1 MCSNI
6 AFMMP
11 PLALAASVALLVL
24 PLAAAWGQ
32 GRGQGEAV
40 FRAAPAGNPVT
51 VAQRIIRA
59 NFDQS
64 ICPRVTHAERLE
76 GGSIRATCSNGETFR
91 AFEIDGQPVA
101 LRCSVAARRGIEG
114 C

>member
-1 MCSNI
+1 M
-6 AFMMP
+6 
-11 PLALAASVALLVL
+11 LAAALVVL
-24 PLAAAWGQ
+24 PLATAWGQ
-32 GRGQGEAV
+32 GRGEPAFG
-40 FRAAPAGNPVT
+40 AAPAGNPVT

-64 ICPRVTHAERLE
+64 VCPRVTHAERLE

-91 AFEIDGQPVA
+91 AFEIGGQPVA
-101 LRCSVAARRGIEG
+101 LRCSAAARRGIEG

>member
-1 MCSNI
+1 MI
-6 AFMMP
+6 L
-11 PLALAASVALLVL
+11 PLALAAAVALIAL
-24 PLAAAWGQ
+24 PLAAA
-32 GRGQGEAV
+32 RGQGQGEPV

-59 NFDQS
+59 NFDRS
-64 ICPRVTHAERLE
+64 VCPRVTRAERLQ

>member
-1 MCSNI
+1 MIHPALLATALTFALS
-6 AFMMP
+6 AA
-11 PLALAASVALLVL
+11 ALAQATE
-24 PLAAAWGQ
+24 PRFG
-32 GRGQGEAV
+32 
-40 FRAAPAGNPVT
+40 AAPAGNPTT
-51 VAQRIIRA
+51 VAQRIIRS
-59 NFDQS
+59 NFDAS
-64 ICPRVTHAERLE
+64 VCPRVTRAERLE